1 MSGEEIAAVRDA
13 GVTSCNPE
21 TFDRICVTLKSWMAA
36 NAAFAEREVELRGR
50 IGELNAE
57 VAYLRRQIDKDDNW
71 KDPEFGGCTPDLK
84 KPEHLKDG

>member
-1 MSGEEIAAVRDA
+1 MPDKRPDILTFEEIAAVQ
-13 GVTSCNPE
+13 
-21 TFDRICVTLKSWMAA
+21 FDRICATLESWMAA

-57 VAYLRRQIDKDDNW
+57 VAYLRRQIEKDDNW
-71 KDPEFGGCTPDLK
+71 KDPEFGGCTLDLK